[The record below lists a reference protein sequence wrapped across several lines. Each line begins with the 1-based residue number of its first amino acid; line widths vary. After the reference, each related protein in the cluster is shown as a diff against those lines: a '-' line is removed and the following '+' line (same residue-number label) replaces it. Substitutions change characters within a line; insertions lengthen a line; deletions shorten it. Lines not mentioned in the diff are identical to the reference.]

1 MPTNFNATAGNAQV
15 VLTWTASGG
24 AAGYIIYRSTAS
36 GQEVLY
42 KTVTG
47 TSFTDAGLANGT
59 TYYYK
64 IAAVNS
70 GGASALSGRT
80 PPNRCCEADS
90 GPAASA
96 SEGIDGIPSLGSRLV
111 PETMSAA
118 ASSENQPAKGVIRYG
133 RYPCGA
139 CRPPRDRRRPLPRSD
154 LRFHRHLDASF
165 ARRLNSRVFN
175 PSRS

>member
-1 MPTNFNATAGNAQV
+1 MAGVNAVLSGIFFDGAMPPAVPTNFNATAGNAQV

-70 GGASALSGRT
+70 GGASALSG
-80 PPNRCCEADS
+80 EDS
-90 GPAASA
+90 AEPV
-96 SEGIDGIPSLGSRLV
+96 L
-111 PETMSAA
+111 
-118 ASSENQPAKGVIRYG
+118 
-133 RYPCGA
+133 
-139 CRPPRDRRRPLPRSD
+139 
-154 LRFHRHLDASF
+154 
-165 ARRLNSRVFN
+165 
-175 PSRS
+175 